1 MSRKRHEMHKRAM
14 GGKTGEGSG
23 NPEWEAGGQ
32 SDAAKEAEERKRGG
46 KVKSHMH
53 GEGEEGK
60 HRSDRPAR
68 RARGGKVD
76 GAGMH
81 HSVKHHSMHHA
92 PKDHGSHVAGRK
104 RGGGIG
110 ANLTPL
116 STAARV
122 KQVTKGET
130 PEIGEPDGE

>member
-1 MSRKRHEMHKRAM
+1 MSRKRHEMHKRAA

-32 SDAAKEAEERKRGG
+32 SNAAKEAEEKKHGG
-46 KVKSHMH
+46 KVRHH
-53 GEGEEGK
+53 GEGEHAK
-60 HRSDRPAR
+60 ARSDRPAR

-76 GAGMH
+76 GEKMH
-81 HSVKHHSMHHA
+81 HEVKHHSMHHNMA
-92 PKDHGSHVAGRK
+92 PGRK

-122 KQVTKGET
+122 KEVTKGEE
-130 PEIGEPDGE
+130 PEGGVPDGK